1 MTTADINCKT
11 WKDGP
16 WLAQLFT
23 QQMLIMDLE
32 GAKNKLKFSA
42 ASKESV
48 LQVPKSSQDVSA
60 ARLVP

>member
-23 QQMLIMDLE
+23 QQMLVMDLE
-32 GAKNKLKFSA
+32 GVKNKLKFSA

-48 LQVPKSSQDVSA
+48 LQVPKSSQD
-60 ARLVP
+60 